1 MLRILGRPGSIN
13 VRKVL
18 WLSHELGIPFRNEPW
33 GDGDASRKL
42 DDPAFAALNP
52 NRMVPVIDDD
62 GFVMWESNSI
72 LRYLVTSR
80 ERTDLYPVAPRERA
94 RIDQWI
100 DWQASDL
107 NAAWRYPF
115 KSLVRHTPGYDD
127 ADKLAAE
134 VHGWTEFMRVL
145 DAQLQA
151 TQAFVCGDTFTLA
164 DIVIGL
170 SVHRWFSTPIDH
182 PWMEG
187 VSTYYERLSTRDGF
201 RLFGRNGTP

>member
-1 MLRILGRPGSIN
+1 MLRILGRPNSIN

-18 WLSHELGIPFRNEPW
+18 WLCHELGIAFDNEPW
-33 GDGDASRKL
+33 GDGDASRRL
-42 DDPAFAALNP
+42 DAPAFTALNP

-72 LRYLVTSR
+72 LRYLAASR
-80 ERTDLYPVAPRERA
+80 ERTDLYPGAPRERA
-94 RIDQWI
+94 RVDQWI

-115 KSLVRHTPGYDD
+115 KSLVRRMPGYDD
-127 ADKLAAE
+127 AGTLAADIA
-134 VHGWTEFMRVL
+134 GWTALMRVL

-151 TQAFVCGDTFTLA
+151 TQAFVSGEAFTLA
-164 DIVIGL
+164 DIPIGL

-182 PWMEG
+182 PRMEG
-187 VSTYYERLSTRDGF
+187 VSSYYERLCAREGF
-201 RLFGRNGTP
+201 RRFGRNGMP